1 MMENE
6 NMTTEII
13 EEVTET
19 GMVEEVAKST
29 SGVNTGFA
37 IAIGG
42 ALTLAAIA
50 IGKGVKWGVEKLK
63 AKKKAKTITQPV
75 IVVKDDDIT
84 EDNLD
89 IEDIEP

>member
-13 EEVTET
+13 EEVAET
-19 GMVEEVAKST
+19 GMEEITKSS
-29 SGVNTGFA
+29 SGTNVGFA
-37 IAIGG
+37 MLVGSG
-42 ALTLAAIA
+42 LTLAAIA
-50 IGKGVKWGVEKLK
+50 IGKLAKKGINALK
-63 AKKKAKTITQPV
+63 AKKKAKTITRPV
-75 IVVKDDDIT
+75 VDVKDDDIT

>member
-13 EEVTET
+13 EEVVET

-29 SGVNTGFA
+29 SGKDVGLGML
-37 IAIGG
+37 IGG
-42 ALTLAAIA
+42 AATVAAIA
-50 IGKGVKWGVEKLK
+50 IVKGVKKGIATLK
-63 AKKKAKTITQPV
+63 AKKKAKTITRP
-75 IVVKDDDIT
+75 IGHDKDDDIT
-84 EDNLD
+84 KDDLD

>member
-13 EEVTET
+13 EEVAET
-19 GMVEEVAKST
+19 GMEEITNPT
-29 SGVNTGFA
+29 SGMSAGFA
-37 IAIGG
+37 MLMGSAM
-42 ALTLAAIA
+42 TVAAIA
-50 IGKGVKWGVEKLK
+50 IVKGVTKGIEALK
-63 AKKKAKTITQPV
+63 AKKQAKMITRS
-75 IVVKDDDIT
+75 VVTEKDDDIT

>member
-13 EEVTET
+13 EEVAET
-19 GMVEEVAKST
+19 GMVEEITKST
-29 SGVNTGFA
+29 SGKDVGLGML
-37 IAIGG
+37 IGG
-42 ALTLAAIA
+42 MVTLAGIA
-50 IGKGVKWGVEKLK
+50 IGKLAKKGIEKMK
-63 AKKKAKTITQPV
+63 AKKKTKTITRQ
-75 IVVKDDDIT
+75 IGNDQNDDIT

>member
-6 NMTTEII
+6 NMVPEII
-13 EEVTET
+13 EEVAET

-29 SGVNTGFA
+29 SGVNAGFA
-37 IAIGG
+37 MLIGSG
-42 ALTLAAIA
+42 LTLAAIA
-50 IGKGVKWGVEKLK
+50 IGKVAKKGIEKLK
-63 AKKKAKTITQPV
+63 AKKKSKTITRP
-75 IVVKDDDIT
+75 ISNTKDDDIT

>member
-13 EEVTET
+13 EEVAET
-19 GMVEEVAKST
+19 GMVEEITKSA
-29 SGVNTGFA
+29 SGNEKGIGILIGFA
-37 IAIGG
+37 
-42 ALTLAAIA
+42 LATAGYA
-50 IGKGVKWGVEKLK
+50 IGKGVRWGIDKLK
-63 AKKKAKTITQPV
+63 AKKKTKTITRQ
-75 IVVKDDDIT
+75 IDNAKDDEIT